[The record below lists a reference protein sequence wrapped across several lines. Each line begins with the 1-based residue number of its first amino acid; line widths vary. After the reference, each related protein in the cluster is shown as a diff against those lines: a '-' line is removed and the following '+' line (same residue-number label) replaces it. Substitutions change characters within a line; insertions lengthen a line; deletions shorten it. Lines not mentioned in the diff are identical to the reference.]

1 MLGYSP
7 RVAGRQNLIPE
18 ADVPACVI
26 AKHCDNIVEIV
37 HRRTRRANRLH
48 GMIMNQESTEARPAK
63 QSSTST
69 VIPVWLS
76 AGLVIS
82 LVGSALLSGALI
94 VKLGSLDTVSQQTL
108 NAQVCLERNKA
119 ELASLEVA
127 VESLKKQRDVM
138 APTLVDWEK
147 RLKEKAAAEA
157 ALAVF
162 EAKQKQAES
171 DILQLGKRL
180 EQANADV
187 ASIEKQKASLISEAD
202 RFRAETAAAAKG
214 AADAKATLATALET
228 ERRLTDA
235 QNGLTKAES
244 ERKQADLDLAS
255 ARTRLA
261 QLQNEGDDLRK
272 SRDKLAVDEAALR
285 QQVQSLKE
293 QLSTTQD
300 QAAVLKAKQNDI
312 QSEDQKFLK
321 LQQSITIAEAHV
333 NELNNRQKQ
342 AAAEFGQA
350 TNQLDTVRKD
360 MADWAAKRDTAH
372 QSAQRADEDLFASR
386 KLLSETDA
394 RRGELVKE
402 QARLDEQVS
411 RLKKEKESLE
421 AQVGHLEGQKT
432 NAPTGAQ

>member
-1 MLGYSP
+1 
-7 RVAGRQNLIPE
+7 
-18 ADVPACVI
+18 
-26 AKHCDNIVEIV
+26 
-37 HRRTRRANRLH
+37 
-48 GMIMNQESTEARPAK
+48 MNQESKDVRPPI
-63 QSSTST
+63 QNSTST
-69 VIPVWLS
+69 VIPIWLS

-82 LVGSALLSGALI
+82 LVGSALLSGVLI
-94 VKLGSLDTVSQQTL
+94 LKLGSLDTVSEQTL
-108 NAQVCLERNKA
+108 NAQASLERNKA
-119 ELASLEVA
+119 ELASLEVS
-127 VESLKKQRDVM
+127 VESLKKQRDAL

-162 EAKQKQAES
+162 DAKQKQAES

-180 EQANADV
+180 EQATADI
-187 ASIEKQKASLISEAD
+187 ANIEKQKATLLSEAD

-235 QNGLTKAES
+235 QSGLTKAES
-244 ERKQADLDLAS
+244 ERKQADVDLAS

-261 QLQNEGDDLRK
+261 QIQNEGDELRK
-272 SRDKLAVDEAALR
+272 SRDKLSTDEAALR

-300 QAAVLKAKQNDI
+300 QAAALKAKQNEI
-312 QSEDQKFLK
+312 QSEGQKLLK
-321 LQQSITIAEAHV
+321 LEQSTIIAETQV
-333 NELNNRQKQ
+333 NELRNRQKQ
-342 AAAEFGQA
+342 AAAELGQA

-360 MADWAAKRDTAH
+360 LADWVAKRDAAH
-372 QSAQRADEDLFASR
+372 QSAERADEDLSASR

-411 RLKKEKESLE
+411 RLKKEKEALE
-421 AQVGHLEGQKT
+421 VQVGHLEGQKP
-432 NAPTGAQ
+432 NAPTVAQ